1 MKDKLDLLDILTVQV
16 EKRRIISGHNFRYYV
31 CNYGRGG
38 NRLRK
43 KMYQPGRSCS
53 GCPEASTCSTN
64 YVGLCSSNTNNSG
77 QITKGLINKKNTRT
91 SNIITN
97 NGITTTNRISSLNNN
112 NIISYS
118 QREKKR
124 IIPNISTRREPRLA
138 EARTMPRLEA
148 DSQRIVTRQRTYR
161 KTQSIPCTNIL
172 CQLASF
178 FH

>member
-1 MKDKLDLLDILTVQV
+1 
-16 EKRRIISGHNFRYYV
+16 
-31 CNYGRGG
+31 
-38 NRLRK
+38 
-43 KMYQPGRSCS
+43 MYQPGRSCS
-53 GCPEASTCSTN
+53 SCPGALTCSTK
-64 YVGLCSSNTNNSG
+64 YAGLCSSNAYNSG
-77 QITKGLINKKNTRT
+77 IITSSSISNGFVNGNNTRT
-91 SNIITN
+91 NTIISNN
-97 NGITTTNRISSLNNN
+97 RITTTNRIISVNNN
-112 NIISYS
+112 NIVSYNP
-118 QREKKR
+118 REKKR